1 MFSKILL
8 KLVDQAIVPAL
19 VLFASRIIS
28 LFVFASIF
36 DAEFTVGKYGIIF
49 KNPAEYVQVN
59 SYSLLSMVVILIIAL
74 LHNLLKA
81 YYFHNTHIT
90 PSLTAKLFT
99 MKLSSLIQSSMDL
112 YSEGVIWLSYAYL
125 MTGVTALMAMYSL
138 AYGWVFYTS
147 LILTLVSSVLFI
159 VDVEKELVESKK
171 IKEEKSPMVLN
182 FQD

>member
-19 VLFASRIIS
+19 VLFATRIIS

-36 DAEFTVGKYGIIF
+36 NAEFSVNKYGVTF
-49 KNPAEYVQVN
+49 VNPGDYIKVN
-59 SYSLLSMVVILIIAL
+59 SYSLLTMVVVLVVAL

-125 MTGVTALMAMYSL
+125 MTGVTGLMAMYNFS
-138 AYGWVFYTS
+138 YVWVFYTS
-147 LILTLVSSVLFI
+147 IVFSLLSTVLFV
-159 VDVEKELVESKK
+159 VDIEKELVESKK
-171 IKEEKSPMVLN
+171 IKQEPAPVVLN
-182 FQD
+182 FKD